1 MRIARPI
8 WLSLTVLLAL
18 VLGASSAFAQAS
30 CPKTGRFKVKI
41 DSAPGQ
47 GTRVRLEVPLPRGA

>member
-1 MRIARPI
+1 MGIEERVEI
-8 WLSLTVLLAL
+8 
-18 VLGASSAFAQAS
+18 LG
-30 CPKTGRFKVKI
+30 GKVKI